1 MKKEKFLWLTLW
13 VITPLLFSGAGEID
27 KKGSFTS
34 FSVKAVSNN
43 TVILQWE
50 TSGDFMQAYEVQR
63 SSDNKRWETIASVS
77 VTASNTYS
85 YNDLVPTEGYN
96 YYRVKGSD
104 QNEQVVYSSIQMLR
118 VKKKIKIF
126 IWPNPSG
133 NEINIQTAFQEGTID
148 VLDANGKTLAK
159 KNIRAYITTFSTIN
173 YKPGIF
179 YLRIQHGAEK
189 YTEEFI
195 KM

>member
-1 MKKEKFLWLTLW
+1 MLS
-13 VITPLLFSGAGEID
+13 VITALLIYGAGKINKQD
-27 KKGSFTS
+27 SFIS

-50 TSGDFMQAYEVQR
+50 TSGGFMQAYEVQR
-63 SSDNKRWETIASVS
+63 SSDNKRWETIATVP
-77 VTASNTYS
+77 VTANNMYS
-85 YNDLVPTEGYN
+85 YNDMAPAEGYN
-96 YYRVKGSD
+96 YYRIKSS
-104 QNEQVVYSSIQMLR
+104 EQDNRAVYSSIQMLR

-148 VLDANGKTLAK
+148 VLDINGKILAK